1 MRISD
6 WSSDVCS
13 SDLIPVVQLSIA
25 SGASPEWHHALGQA
39 LAPLRDDGV
48 LIVGSGSITHNL
60 RAYFT
65 TRPAI
70 DAPPPAWVRDFTDWL
85 ADHMAAGAVDEIRHA
100 VHRAPPDL
108 EKQPTPD
115 HTPPLFVPLRS
126 DGEPP
131 P

>member
-48 LIVGSGSITHNL
+48 QIVGSGSITHNL

-70 DAPPPAWVRDFTDWL
+70 DAPAPAWVSDFTDWI
-85 ADHMAAGAVDEIRHA
+85 ADRMDAGAVDDIIHA
-100 VHRAPPDL
+100 IARAPPGRD
-108 EKQPTPD
+108 K
-115 HTPPLFVPLRS
+115 PPNPENGRAHV
-126 DGEPP
+126 
-131 P
+131 